1 MARILRG
8 SGKRSGVRKDLG
20 VPGGLDRRSVLKA
33 GGLLGAAA
41 ILTSNK
47 AAFAQTSG
55 GPTPPVLCGIDPPIK
70 SGNDAV
76 PRYAAGA
83 AAGMAGV
90 AEPVAHRGG
99 EHSGR

>member
-55 GPTPPVLCGIDPPIK
+55 GPTPPVLCGIDPPV
-70 SGNDAV
+70 SPATTPFRDTLPV
-76 PRYAAGA
+76 PPPAWPVLLSPLPTEAANI
-83 AAGMAGV
+83 AG
-90 AEPVAHRGG
+90 R
-99 EHSGR
+99 